1 MPQVKYKGT
10 AGGWPY
16 QRLSE
21 QGVTNFRQCI
31 YLWPAMGSAGG
42 RERQQTSDLSGKLA
56 NEGGVLVT
64 NFLESPECMF

>member
-1 MPQVKYKGT
+1 MKYKGT
-10 AGGWPY
+10 PRGLPY

-31 YLWPAMGSAGG
+31 YLWPAMGSGG
-42 RERQQTSDLSGKLA
+42 GKERQQTSDLSGKLA
-56 NEGGVLVT
+56 NEGSVLVR